1 MDSEKQILNN
11 ASGGADL
18 IDLDA
23 TLPPSYA
30 LSSESEF
37 QNPKL
42 FIALPV
48 K

>member
-1 MDSEKQILNN
+1 MDSEKQTLNN

-18 IDLDA
+18 DA
-23 TLPPSYA
+23 NTLPPSYA
-30 LSSESEF
+30 LSNEPIL